1 MMNHCSKEIHCH
13 PHPQTLTIQSKHYWL
28 LWLFFHWF
36 HWFLKTAPLCLT
48 SLVVYRGAEVYPW
61 SLWLCSNVICYGH
74 ARGWIDNR
82 TLLTDLLVLKLS
94 SQHENAIKYKVEVW
108 VCGISSTA
116 LCLIVCSCMYVSVC
130 VVNPP
135 IWMTE
140 RQGCFA
146 VNELPRVKGPPA
158 FIPPCRYAALRNC
171 QTQTQSCSHT
181 HAQTT
186 YTASSTTI

>member
-1 MMNHCSKEIHCH
+1 MMKHIIPIHKH
-13 PHPQTLTIQSKHYWL
+13 WLFKVNTLGYWL
-28 LWLFFHWF
+28 LSLIHSPV
-36 HWFLKTAPLCLT
+36 LKTAPLCLT

-61 SLWLCSNVICYGH
+61 SLWLCSDVICYGH

-94 SQHENAIKYKVEVW
+94 SQHKNAIKYKVEVW

-116 LCLIVCSCMYVSVC
+116 LCLIVCSCMYASVC

-171 QTQTQSCSHT
+171 QTQTQSWSHT
-181 HAQTT
+181 HA
-186 YTASSTTI
+186 